1 MMNII
6 NNINFLDKKQIE
18 KCANEIVNLLKKKE
32 DVNENNE
39 NEDEN
44 EEDEDENISIDSS
57 ENFSMIKEAFTEIDD
72 CSFYSHYSFEDNN
85 DNNNNNN
92 NILINDDNYNFEIE
106 EKNENFLNKKR
117 KTI

>member
-6 NNINFLDKKQIE
+6 NNINFLDKNQIE

-39 NEDEN
+39 NNEN
-44 EEDEDENISIDSS
+44 EEEEDENISIDSS

-85 DNNNNNN
+85 NNNNNN
-92 NILINDDNYNFEIE
+92 NNDNLINDDNYNFEIE
-106 EKNENFLNKKR
+106 EENENFLNKKR